1 MIETNAN
8 EIPIHNANSIEKQP
22 QEQIEQEEEKDETK
36 EIIIHDNHDNN
47 SDETREKKES
57 ERKVPEIIQPPPPAA
72 APDEIVP
79 EQLLPRPQEQLQPR
93 NYRRIQL
100 VLSNLKRISEDD
112 TTTTEGTVLFELHPE
127 WAPIG
132 VERVRTLLEQHF
144 YDQARFFRV
153 LPKFVVQFGIAA
165 DPMVQKQWQHATLR
179 DDDPY
184 TTTEDHADAIVGNV
198 RGTVTFATSGKHSR
212 TTQLFINTGNNH
224 HLDREGFTP
233 IGKIIS
239 GMEYVDRIQDE
250 YREQPKQHL
259 IVTRGNAYLQEQFP
273 HLSYISS
280 VQIVHDDIREDPESL
295 VPPPPITG

>member
-144 YDQARFFRV
+144 YDQARFFEYYQNLSSNLV
-153 LPKFVVQFGIAA
+153 LPRIPWYKNN
-165 DPMVQKQWQHATLR
+165 
-179 DDDPY
+179 
-184 TTTEDHADAIVGNV
+184 GNM
-198 RGTVTFATSGKHSR
+198 
-212 TTQLFINTGNNH
+212 L
-224 HLDREGFTP
+224 P
-233 IGKIIS
+233 S
-239 GMEYVDRIQDE
+239 GMMI
-250 YREQPKQHL
+250 L
-259 IVTRGNAYLQEQFP
+259 ILLLRTMP
-273 HLSYISS
+273 M
-280 VQIVHDDIREDPESL
+280 P
-295 VPPPPITG
+295 